1 MVSKQLCANPPHI
14 SELLISTASLYKKKH
29 TLEHCCINS
38 FVSPLTVTFVLLIVK
53 DYGFSEIPP
62 GIETP
67 IPAEDIFKS
76 FECSTISTILIPT
89 GSVWEGTLGSLN
101 PRTS

>member
-1 MVSKQLCANPPHI
+1 
-14 SELLISTASLYKKKH
+14 
-29 TLEHCCINS
+29 
-38 FVSPLTVTFVLLIVK
+38 VK

-67 IPAEDIFKS
+67 TPAEDIFKS
-76 FECSTISTILIPT
+76 FECSIMSTILIPT